1 MENNNK
7 KIKIGLIG
15 LGTVGSGVFK
25 TLLSFDNIE
34 VVKIAV
40 KNINKPRNIEGL
52 DNSIVT
58 DKPFEVVNDPE
69 VDIVVEL
76 IGGVE
81 PAFELI
87 KTAIKNGK
95 HIVTANKELLAKKG
109 EELFNYAE
117 EHNRVILYEAAIA
130 GGIPIIMPIKTIL
143 AGNKITRIE
152 AI

>member
-87 KTAIKNGK
+87 KTAIKNGN
-95 HIVTANKELLAKKG
+95 I
-109 EELFNYAE
+109 
-117 EHNRVILYEAAIA
+117 
-130 GGIPIIMPIKTIL
+130 
-143 AGNKITRIE
+143 
-152 AI
+152 